1 MKKEGNVY
9 DNTIKDFFQGHE
21 VELIEYFG
29 GIGVK
34 DIRELNLEF
43 ARTQSRTC
51 DFLFEI
57 CSKEHGRVVVH
68 MEFQSSNDK
77 KMEHRML
84 LYAANII
91 MDYDLPFYQLV
102 LYLGAETLRMKNR
115 IENTV
120 GFCRLEYG
128 YKIVDMGSIAYHEL
142 KELGEPL
149 FFALLPLTDRKM
161 REVQGEDFLRR
172 CVRDILES
180 HLSLEDKRETVF
192 KAFIF
197 SGLTFE
203 RETIEK
209 VFKEVEQMLALEE
222 SSGYQMIFE
231 KGLEKGLLQ
240 GMEKGLLQGREEGLL
255 DSLRTTAG
263 KLVIKKFK
271 DVPAE
276 YMDEINKA
284 NAHVLNRVIE
294 NIFDITSLEELE
306 ALLSLE
312 V

>member
-1 MKKEGNVY
+1 
-9 DNTIKDFFQGHE
+9 
-21 VELIEYFG
+21 
-29 GIGVK
+29 
-34 DIRELNLEF
+34 
-43 ARTQSRTC
+43 
-51 DFLFEI
+51 
-57 CSKEHGRVVVH
+57 
-68 MEFQSSNDK
+68 
-77 KMEHRML
+77 ML

-161 REVQGEDFLRR
+161 RELQGEGFLRR
-172 CVRDILES
+172 CVRDILQS

-203 RETIEK
+203 RGTIEK
-209 VFKEVEQMLALEE
+209 IFKEVEQMLALEE

-231 KGLEKGLLQ
+231 KGLLR
-240 GMEKGLLQGREEGLL
+240 GREEGLL

-271 DVPAE
+271 DVPTE

-306 ALLSLE
+306 AFLSLE